1 MVTTDAEIVN
11 QLSLN
16 GTRTAVEHSYMLTLQ
31 KSAVRFRI

>member
-1 MVTTDAEIVN
+1 MVTTEAEIVN

-31 KSAVRFRI
+31 ALAIRLRI

>member
-16 GTRTAVEHSYMLTLQ
+16 GPRTTVEHSYMLTL
-31 KSAVRFRI
+31 